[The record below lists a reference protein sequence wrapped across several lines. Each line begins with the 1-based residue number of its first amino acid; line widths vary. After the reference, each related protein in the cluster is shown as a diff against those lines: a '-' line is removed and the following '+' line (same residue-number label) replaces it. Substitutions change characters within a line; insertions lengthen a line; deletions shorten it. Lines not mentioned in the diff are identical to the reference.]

1 MRKMNPDENMVNP
14 FDVGTASMPSLN
26 AFIADRAREESK
38 SMFINDIVDNLFYK
52 HDIDQTEGKFGHVI
66 PQCKYIMCL
75 TDGLFGLIPKFDQ
88 ESNEFM
94 GYGIVD
100 ISALL
105 PNLDQDLHREGM
117 YEFNSCSF
125 FSIDG
130 EITMFVSFVDN
141 KSNPSKTHYIY
152 MNGKTYDNLYGFTEV
167 EDVVAD
173 GLIVPTYKMFSKT
186 HQLRMFSNVEIALTD
201 YGFWDIEP
209 NTTSKKTYSY
219 RGKKELKIT
228 DVAEFNGRDD
238 KIIHPINVQYENGDK
253 VVEYGKIWKKF
264 DDTHVGCYGEDGVL
278 IEGSKKYLLEILN
291 HPFVGGTD
299 TFAVYDSIEDKP
311 PQILVDM
318 TQQQFNSQLFSTPAL
333 VNKIVQWLY
342 KNTTFDNKCE
352 HYLEQNHGS
361 FI

>member
-1 MRKMNPDENMVNP
+1 MKKMNLDENMVNP
-14 FDVGTASMPSLN
+14 YDVGTVEKPSLN
-26 AFIADRAREESK
+26 EFIAKRAKAKSK

-66 PQCKYIMCL
+66 PQCKYIVCL
-75 TDGLFGLIPKFDQ
+75 TDGLFGLIPEFDRD
-88 ESNEFM
+88 SNEFM

-105 PNLDQDLHREGM
+105 PNLDQNLHEEGM
-117 YEFNSCSF
+117 YEFNNCSF

-130 EITMFVSFVDN
+130 EITMFVTFVDN

-173 GLIVPTYKMFSKT
+173 GLIVPAYKMFSKT
-186 HQLRMFSNVEIALTD
+186 HQLRMFSNVEVALTD

-209 NTTSKKTYSY
+209 NTTGKKTYSY
-219 RGKKELKIT
+219 RGKKGLEIT
-228 DVAEFNGRDD
+228 NGDEFNGRDD

-253 VVEYGKIWKKF
+253 VVEYGKIWKKS
-264 DDTHVGCYGEDGVL
+264 DDAYVECHGENGEL
-278 IEGSKKYLLEILN
+278 IEGMKKYLREILK
-291 HPFVGGTD
+291 HQFVGGTD
-299 TFAVYDSIEDKP
+299 TFAVYDSTENKP

-342 KNTTFDNKCE
+342 
-352 HYLEQNHGS
+352 
-361 FI
+361 